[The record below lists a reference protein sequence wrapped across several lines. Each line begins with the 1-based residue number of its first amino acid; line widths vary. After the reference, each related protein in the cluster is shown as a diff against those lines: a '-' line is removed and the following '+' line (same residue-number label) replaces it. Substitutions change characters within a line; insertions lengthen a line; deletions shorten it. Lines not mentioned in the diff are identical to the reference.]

1 MLFQEHYEINFSQ
14 LFRRLKTI
22 LVLEKKIVIFSD
34 FIIWTILII
43 SVRTYRT
50 TVEFI
55 P

>member
-1 MLFQEHYEINFSQ
+1 
-14 LFRRLKTI
+14 
-22 LVLEKKIVIFSD
+22 VIFSD